1 MNGGATL
8 EEMFEEAP
16 ADVREYVFGDQTHL
30 EASNLDV
37 IVWKRTKEFALT
49 TLVRISEAL
58 IRECSPLEKVTSTW
72 SPSNAVCLRASRGP
86 TGGASASASRAST
99 SPSRKVRKLFAP
111 NALPEQPIGLTGKIE
126 LLCSSANPAAH
137 GLAGRLSERLQTAQS
152 EGKVLHKNAT
162 SLVVSMFPMSIDLLL
177 RRMDEAASA
186 GSRLCLL
193 LFLNKETFALNEQGD
208 VVAQHVRVARAL
220 HLSIL
225 LVHDEESCAFETCM
239 AMTPDDLVTSG
250 LYMKQIAIPL
260 GEHPLERIASEAM
273 MLHAMQKF
281 PHPNSR
287 SARGSIGEFELGSLF
302 GRASLV
308 PASLRDSDQAQD
320 SDLRRSAS
328 RGARLNR
335 RLSSI
340 SMRRLSNASHAAR
353 LQQLTMAPPNVL
365 AHHAHVARLAENR
378 RRRASTL
385 GKLTAVR
392 QSSSSG
398 HLLMPMRASSTEGYP
413 ESRGPSFVVADAP
426 APAPASA
433 ADDDRRRSSSAVA
446 AEPLPPP
453 ISAIPQLHIVQPTLS
468 APPPP
473 DDSSLLSA

>member
-1 MNGGATL
+1 MLYSCAKEDGDCGGGGA
-8 EEMFEEAP
+8 
-16 ADVREYVFGDQTHL
+16 D
-30 EASNLDV
+30 SN
-37 IVWKRTKEFALT
+37 
-49 TLVRISEAL
+49 
-58 IRECSPLEKVTSTW
+58 
-72 SPSNAVCLRASRGP
+72 
-86 TGGASASASRAST
+86 
-99 SPSRKVRKLFAP
+99 
-111 NALPEQPIGLTGKIE
+111 
-126 LLCSSANPAAH
+126 
-137 GLAGRLSERLQTAQS
+137 
-152 EGKVLHKNAT
+152 
-162 SLVVSMFPMSIDLLL
+162 
-177 RRMDEAASA
+177 
-186 GSRLCLL
+186 
-193 LFLNKETFALNEQGD
+193 
-208 VVAQHVRVARAL
+208 
-220 HLSIL
+220 
-225 LVHDEESCAFETCM
+225 
-239 AMTPDDLVTSG
+239 
-250 LYMKQIAIPL
+250 
-260 GEHPLERIASEAM
+260 
-273 MLHAMQKF
+273 
-281 PHPNSR
+281 
-287 SARGSIGEFELGSLF
+287 SLF
-302 GRASLV
+302 GRTSLV